1 MKMKLFICF
10 SLCLLSMNI
19 FCQENNKS
27 YIITSPL
34 IKEHDDNELRINLA
48 TSIIGFPELNYER
61 FIVDNMGVGL
71 AASVSLEKME
81 NMSMRWYALPFYRLY
96 FGKKKASGFFIEG
109 NMALMGQKENY
120 TDWHYDINS
129 NYVQESTYPISRTN
143 FGFGGAIGV
152 KLLARNGFT
161 GEVYLGG
168 GRLFGNSI
176 DTAYPRIGV
185 CIGKRF

>member
-61 FIVDNMGVGL
+61 FIEDNMGVGL
-71 AASVSLEKME
+71 AASVSLDKIED
-81 NMSMRWYALPFYRLY
+81 MSMRWYALPFYRLY

-109 NMALMGQKENY
+109 NMAVVGQKQYVYNINY
-120 TDWHYDINS
+120 FS
-129 NYVQESTYPISRTN
+129 NEYYQSSATTYSTTN

-185 CIGKRF
+185 CISKRF